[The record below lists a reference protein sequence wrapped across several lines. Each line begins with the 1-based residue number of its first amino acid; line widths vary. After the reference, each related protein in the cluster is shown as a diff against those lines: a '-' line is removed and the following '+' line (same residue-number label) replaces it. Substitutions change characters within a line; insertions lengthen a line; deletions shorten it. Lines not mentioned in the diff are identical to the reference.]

1 MSRRARGHGG
11 LVAIPAFVL
20 LYLAAWF
27 LWKPPAWTALLYLGA
42 SAFTFA
48 AYALDKSAAQRGAW
62 RIAEK
67 HLHLLALA
75 GGWPGA
81 LLAQQRLRHK
91 SVKAD
96 FRAVF
101 WATVL
106 LNVLAFVAL
115 TSPLRMRL
123 GLPL

>member
-1 MSRRARGHGG
+1 MLG
-11 LVAIPAFVL
+11 
-20 LYLAAWF
+20 YLAAWF

-42 SAFTFA
+42 SALTFV

-67 HLHLLALA
+67 NLHLLALA

-81 LLAQQRLRHK
+81 LLAQQWLRHK

-101 WATVL
+101 WATVV
-106 LNVLAFVAL
+106 LNVALFVVLA
-115 TSPLRMRL
+115 SPLRASL
-123 GLPL
+123 GFGF